1 MMLASEV
8 ARETALLAVA
18 AVLSVLPVRVILLG
32 LSRPL
37 PYRLVLF
44 LESTSIVKI
53 TQHGRPSK
61 MGHRCWTYWDSVSS
75 RFSRSIVT
83 VVIKVMS
90 SPLERCTAG
99 LNSLRG
105 KLACGHALQQHGLV
119 ILNPYRARSD
129 FTWVKHA
136 SMWSAAQALQVTAN
150 NNNNKNN
157 KSP

>member
-1 MMLASEV
+1 MLASEV

-75 RFSRSIVT
+75 RSSRSIVT

-105 KLACGHALQQHGLV
+105 KLACGHALQHGLV